1 MRLKNPRMMI
11 PRYQALAAKRM
22 ELPLIELRKDESG
35 KVGEMSTVY
44 L

>member
-1 MRLKNPRMMI
+1 MRLKNPRIMI

-22 ELPLIELRKDESG
+22 ELLLIELGKDEG
-35 KVGEMSTVY
+35 GEVGEMSTVY